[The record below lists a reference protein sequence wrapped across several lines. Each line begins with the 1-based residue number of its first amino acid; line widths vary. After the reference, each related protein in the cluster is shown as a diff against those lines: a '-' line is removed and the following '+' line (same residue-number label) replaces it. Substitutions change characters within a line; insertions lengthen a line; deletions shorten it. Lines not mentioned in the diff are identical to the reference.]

1 MNIKTIAFIAMTLMA
16 LTSCNKKAAKDS
28 HPQKEEA
35 KVEIFRPEVLLG
47 DSIKTLVDNKIVFY
61 STQDNS
67 GYTLT
72 NRTLAGLEFEE
83 IGINPSNRESKV
95 VRNISYASYT
105 YNTEIK
111 KKYAKV
117 LAFFKKYYGEPDKES
132 RTRSRDNVA
141 EYTVAAWD
149 CQKYYACISVVAPK
163 NEIKGVLIVLFTIP
177 EDYEIFKTLFN

>member
-16 LTSCNKKAAKDS
+16 LTSCNKKAVKDN

-35 KVEIFRPEVLLG
+35 KVEVFRPEVLLG

-83 IGINPSNRESKV
+83 IGINPFDRQCKA
-95 VRNISYASYT
+95 VRNISYANLV
-105 YNTEIK
+105 YNTEINNK
-111 KKYAKV
+111 FEQGVMGLIK
-117 LAFFKKYYGEPDKES
+117 LYGTPDKETKTKS
-132 RTRSRDNVA
+132 ADGVA
-141 EYTVAAWD
+141 EYKRAMW
-149 CQKYYACISVVAPK
+149 KYENCFISISSIKPLNELKGLVV
-163 NEIKGVLIVLFTIP
+163 IIYTIP
-177 EDYEIFKTLFN
+177 EDYNLFQTYFN